1 MYFTT
6 SFIGTEYS
14 SKVFSNCSNTVLFN
28 AMNYCGF
35 STQDIMKY
43 LENSPS
49 EITYNRSGTRKDI
62 ARLNKSVEAAD
73 WDAYDDGVY
82 LDVLG

>member
-1 MYFTT
+1 
-6 SFIGTEYS
+6 
-14 SKVFSNCSNTVLFN
+14 
-28 AMNYCGF
+28 MNYCGF

-73 WDAYDDGVY
+73 WAAYDDGVY